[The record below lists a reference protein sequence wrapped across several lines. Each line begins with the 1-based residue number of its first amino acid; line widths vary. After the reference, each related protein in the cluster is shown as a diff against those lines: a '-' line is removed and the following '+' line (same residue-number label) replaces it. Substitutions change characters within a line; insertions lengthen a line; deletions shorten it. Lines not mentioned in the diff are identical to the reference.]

1 MPMADWVGSCLIH
14 ETGNDWK
21 DAPLMPKGGGGVGNT
36 RIDRCITLLFLGPH
50 QSK

>member
-21 DAPLMPKGGGGVGNT
+21 DAPLMPKGEGWA
-36 RIDRCITLLFLGPH
+36 ILGLTDA
-50 QSK
+50 SLYSF